1 MQFRMRAPG
10 RHEDF
15 NQYLGIKIS
24 LHAHAQS
31 ANQQVLMMELTDEQD
46 PLFLFQLSCS
56 EQDFHIFSLTSKL
69 SRNPLWS
76 FSTSAQ
82 AKTKLMMRPAQFQAL
97 ATGSLLVSTLRLVAQ
112 MLA

>member
-31 ANQQVLMMELTDEQD
+31 ANQQVLTMELTDEQD

-56 EQDFHIFSLTSKL
+56 EQDFHILKSEQQLL
-69 SRNPLWS
+69 VD
-76 FSTSAQ
+76 
-82 AKTKLMMRPAQFQAL
+82 FQAFPQ
-97 ATGSLLVSTLRLVAQ
+97 SFVELLNFCSS
-112 MLA
+112 

>member
-56 EQDFHIFSLTSKL
+56 EQDFHILKSEQQLL
-69 SRNPLWS
+69 VD
-76 FSTSAQ
+76 
-82 AKTKLMMRPAQFQAL
+82 FQAFPQ
-97 ATGSLLVSTLRLVAQ
+97 SFVELLNFCSS
-112 MLA
+112 